1 MPNETLKPLYAAIVA
16 ALRPE
21 RLIAVECLKCGHL
34 SDMPAYRVKVRVPS
48 HIKAL
53 ALPRYFRCHRCDAKD
68 VRLYV
73 GWTLNLVNSPML
85 SVSMEDAR
93 RTI

>member
-1 MPNETLKPLYAAIVA
+1 
-16 ALRPE
+16 
-21 RLIAVECLKCGHL
+21 
-34 SDMPAYRVKVRVPS
+34 MPAYRVKVRVPS

-53 ALPRYFRCHRCDAKD
+53 ALPRYFRCRRCDEKK
-68 VRLYV
+68 VRLYI
-73 GWTLNLVNSPML
+73 GWALNFVDSPMR